1 MAKKKDDQKAL
12 VAVGAGLLALF
23 FLSRKKKPTTTAK
36 PSGKKTPGGFKP
48 ADDDDTPP
56 PPPPPPPRKIAPD
69 FKPEDPTG
77 PPPEQEPEEGSDERF
92 QNIYSDVPQVG
103 RFYQIRQGDNPYK
116 IARRALEKRQNDDL
130 SIRLDER
137 QLYTGANQAK
147 LLQLMTKDNGWNALL
162 YGARNQNSS
171 GYPES
176 DTALHIGAAW
186 LPRHK
191 NAPTFLRAGEK
202 VQRTIKANGQKMS
215 GASGNAYGLVWI
227 PEIIVGDDFR
237 VYEKGEYEDG
247 TPASFPPPDFRSKL
261 TGAGIG

>member
-1 MAKKKDDQKAL
+1 MAKKKDEQKAL
-12 VAVGAGLLALF
+12 LAVGAGLLALF
-23 FLSRKKKPTTTAK
+23 FLSRKKKPTTTVK
-36 PSGKKTPGGFKP
+36 PSGRKTPGGFKP
-48 ADDDDTPP
+48 ADDDVDPSP
-56 PPPPPPPRKIAPD
+56 DPPPRKIPGG
-69 FKPEDPTG
+69 FKPESPID
-77 PPPEQEPEEGSDERF
+77 PPPQDEPEEGADERF

-116 IARRALEKRQNDDL
+116 IARRALEKRQFDDL
-130 SIRLDER
+130 ETRLDER
-137 QLYTGANQAK
+137 KLFTGSNQAK

-162 YGARNQNSS
+162 YGARNQNNS

-202 VQRTIKANGQKMS
+202 VFRTIKANGQKME
-215 GASGNAYGLVWI
+215 GASGNGYGLIWI

-237 VYEKGEYEDG
+237 VYEKGDYEDG

-261 TGAGIG
+261 TGAGVG